1 MNTVFTWWIVG
12 EFITLVPKIDTATV
26 QIYDCSML
34 TNIVYALTFTINCGL
49 TCVQQLFKVQRLT
62 K

>member
-26 QIYDCSML
+26 QIYHCSML
-34 TNIVYALTFTINCGL
+34 TNIVYTVCPHFYN
-49 TCVQQLFKVQRLT
+49 QLWAYLCAAII
-62 K
+62 